1 MGRGGEWSADE
12 DAALR
17 ALVSLHSCRWA
28 AVAAVLGTRSA
39 ASVRGRWSVLRAF
52 VVPVVVGAVDVS
64 VAFPWGVGGG
74 GVEGLPEMLVLRD
87 RWTGDGQSW
96 EYVVQVSRRVGVR
109 SGPPPRQAR
118 LISNWGL
125 GDGGLLLCSLRD
137 AEERLRHYLRARGVP
152 LLGLNAAVL
161 EFVVS
166 LADRDTLGMVHYP
179 GEGCRTLTSN
189 NAPY

>member
-12 DAALR
+12 DGALR
-17 ALVSLHSCRWA
+17 ALVGLHGCRWV
-28 AVAAVLGTRSA
+28 AVAAALGNRSA
-39 ASVRGRWSVLRAF
+39 ASARGRWSVLRAF
-52 VVPVVVGAVDVS
+52 VAPAVVGAVDVS
-64 VAFPWGVGGG
+64 VAYPWGVGGG
-74 GVEGLPEMLVLRD
+74 GVEGLPRVLVVRG
-87 RWTGDGQSW
+87 RSTSGGRPW
-96 EYVVQVSRRVGVR
+96 EYIVQKSRRVGVR
-109 SGPPPRQAR
+109 PGPTPRQAR